1 MAITI
6 AFAIVADCTE
16 EQILVLEAVRF
27 TGWLGSR
34 AIVACA
40 SDVFADISKPFS
52 WPWFADHVV
61 VCLGSVDT
69 METEALIQPIRP
81 LVLQSDT

>member
-1 MAITI
+1 M
-6 AFAIVADCTE
+6 AFAIVADCNE
-16 EQILVLEAVRF
+16 EQLLVLEAVRF
-27 TGWLGSR
+27 IGWLGSR

-40 SDVFADISKPFS
+40 SEVFAEISEPYS
-52 WPWFADHVV
+52 WPGFADHVV

-81 LVLQSDT
+81 LVLQSDA